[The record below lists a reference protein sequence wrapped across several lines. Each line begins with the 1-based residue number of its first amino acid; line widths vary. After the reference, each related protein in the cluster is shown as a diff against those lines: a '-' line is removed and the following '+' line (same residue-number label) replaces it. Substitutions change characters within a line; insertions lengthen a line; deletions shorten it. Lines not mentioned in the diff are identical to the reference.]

1 MEGDYNFPTN
11 RLRSLQDDSKTPLVF
26 VACGSFSPVTFLHLR
41 MFEMARDHARVHT
54 EFEVVGG
61 YLSLVNDA
69 YKKPGLAASIHRYKM
84 CEIACEETS
93 DWLMV
98 DPWEAR
104 QIEYSPT
111 ARVLDHF
118 DHQLNGLANGVVS
131 VQTGQ
136 RKPIRI
142 ILLAGSDLI
151 QTMSEPGLWA
161 EEDLHH
167 ILSRYGCYIIER
179 AESEIDQSLFSPSSV
194 HSRSPLS
201 LYKHQIYMV
210 PQLVR
215 NDVSSTK
222 VRLFVRKGM
231 SIEYLIPSGV
241 IKYIKLHSLYQD
253 EMSHLSMSSI
263 NTPMIE
269 GSSSPFFKHT
279 LDPPSNLPLQN
290 PSNLSI

>member
-1 MEGDYNFPTN
+1 MDDVYNFPTH
-11 RLRSLQDDSKTPLVF
+11 RLLSLQDDSKTPLVF

-69 YKKPGLAASIHRYKM
+69 YKKPGLAPAIHRYNM
-84 CEIACEETS
+84 CELACEETS

-118 DHQLNGLANGVVS
+118 DHQLNSIGNGVLS
-131 VQTGQ
+131 VQTGL

-231 SIEYLIPSGV
+231 SIEYLIPSAV
-241 IKYIKLHSLYQD
+241 IKYIKTHSLYQD
-253 EMSHLSMSSI
+253 EMSHLSLSSI

-269 GSSSPFFKHT
+269 SSASPLFKHALESSQT
-279 LDPPSNLPLQN
+279 QTPSNLT
-290 PSNLSI
+290 I